1 MKKRGSHAT
10 LSDVARL
17 AGVGVG
23 TASRVVNGGINV
35 SPKTLK
41 KVESAIRQLE
51 YKPNHAA
58 RILKGGRTKTVG
70 LLVPSIADS
79 FFARCAEAAEKIARL
94 HDSLLIVAVTNN
106 ERDAEMNSLNVLMRH
121 RPDGLLIVPSDFAD
135 EEFARFIRSSAIPIV
150 TLDRPL
156 FGSGCASVIT
166 DNFEAARKATNHLI
180 KHGYRRILC
189 FGREPELYTI
199 QERLRGYCHAMEEA
213 GLAPLVD
220 TSLNQDDKA
229 SVARSLAMHLKS
241 SQAPEAIFTLKNSS
255 TVTTFQALQRLKVA
269 IPSQVALLGFDDFE
283 LAGTLRPAISV
294 IQQPIEEVGKKAAEI
309 LFAQLEDAHF
319 TKRSTGF
326 DPEPEM
332 LESRLML
339 RKSCGLHHALKEAI
353 G

>member
-1 MKKRGSHAT
+1 MKRRSSHAT

-23 TASRVVNGGINV
+23 TASRVVNGGLNV

-79 FFARCAEAAEKIARL
+79 FFARCAEAAEKVARQ

-106 ERDAEMNSLNVLMRH
+106 EHDAEMNSLNVLMRH

-135 EEFARFIRSSAIPIV
+135 EEFARFIRKSVIPIV

-166 DNFEAARKATNHLI
+166 DNFGAARKATTHLI
-180 KHGYRRILC
+180 KHGYKRILC

-213 GLAPLVD
+213 GLSPLID
-220 TSLNQDDKA
+220 TSLNEDIA
-229 SVARSLAMHLKS
+229 SASRTLAGHLKGS
-241 SQAPEAIFTLKNSS
+241 RAPEAIFTLKNSS
-255 TVTTFQALQRLKVA
+255 TITTFQILRQLKVA
-269 IPSQVALLGFDDFE
+269 IPSRIALLGFDDFE
-283 LAGTLRPAISV
+283 LASTLRPPISV
-294 IQQPIEEVGKKAAEI
+294 IQQPIEEVGKRAAEI
-309 LFAQLEDAHF
+309 LFTQLEGAHF
-319 TKRSTGF
+319 TKRSDT
-326 DPEPEM
+326 PEPVV
-332 LESRLML
+332 LENRLVL
-339 RKSCGLHHALKEAI
+339 RKSCGLHRTPTGMAQ
-353 G
+353 

>member
-1 MKKRGSHAT
+1 MKRRGSHAT

-23 TASRVVNGGINV
+23 TVSRVVNGGMNV

-41 KVESAIRQLE
+41 KVESVIQQLE

-79 FFARCAEAAEKIARL
+79 FFARCAETAEKVARL

-106 ERDAEMNSLNVLMRH
+106 DRDAEMNSLNVLMRH

-135 EEFARFIRSSAIPIV
+135 EEFARFIRSSAIPVV

-166 DNFEAARKATNHLI
+166 DNFEAARKATIHLI

-199 QERLRGYCHAMEEA
+199 KERLRGYRYAMEEA
-213 GLAPLVD
+213 GLSPLID
-220 TSLNQDDKA
+220 TSLNEDIALA
-229 SVARSLAMHLKS
+229 SRTLAAHFKS

-255 TVTTFQALQRLKVA
+255 TVTTFQILQQLKVA
-269 IPSQVALLGFDDFE
+269 IPSCVALLGFDDFE
-283 LAGTLRPAISV
+283 LAGTLRPSISV

-309 LFAQLEDAHF
+309 LFAQLEDIHF
-319 TKRSTGF
+319 TKSS
-326 DPEPEM
+326 DAPEPVV
-332 LESRLML
+332 LENRLVI
-339 RKSCGLHHALKEAI
+339 RKSCGLHNASRRAI
-353 G
+353 K